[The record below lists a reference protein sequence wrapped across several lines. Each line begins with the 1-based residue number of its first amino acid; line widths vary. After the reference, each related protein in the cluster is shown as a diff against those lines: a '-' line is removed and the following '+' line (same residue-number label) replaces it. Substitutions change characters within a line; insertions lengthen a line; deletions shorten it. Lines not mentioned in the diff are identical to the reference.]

1 MTPVEPPKQAIGTKT
16 ADNTSAMPTKAPVIW
31 FIDFMVASLGESPSS
46 AIRRS
51 TFSTTT
57 MASSTKSPMARTI
70 PNMVSVLIEKP
81 VSESTAK
88 VPSRITGTAMVGISV
103 ARMFCRKRY
112 ITRKTKTIAS
122 INVLTTSSIEI
133 LTNGVVSYGYSAMTP
148 GGKVGFSLSIVA
160 LTASAVL
167 SAFAPVASLT
177 AIAEAGLPL
186 YLVSVE

>member
-1 MTPVEPPKQAIGTKT
+1 MTPVEPPKKAIGTKT

-81 VSESTAK
+81 ASESTAN

-103 ARMFCRKRY
+103 ARMFCRKKIHHQEHQNDRLNQGFDHFFNRSFDEWRRVVWVFRY
-112 ITRKTKTIAS
+112 H
-122 INVLTTSSIEI
+122 
-133 LTNGVVSYGYSAMTP
+133 
-148 GGKVGFSLSIVA
+148 
-160 LTASAVL
+160 AVR
-167 SAFAPVASLT
+167 V
-177 AIAEAGLPL
+177 
-186 YLVSVE
+186 

>member
-1 MTPVEPPKQAIGTKT
+1 MTPVEPPKKAIGTKT
-16 ADNTSAMPTKAPVIW
+16 ADNTSAMPTNAPVIW

-81 VSESTAK
+81 ASESTAN

-103 ARMFCRKRY
+103 ARMFYQTLLLERYVWWQLKTALAFHFGSQSKRI
-112 ITRKTKTIAS
+112 ITYVRP
-122 INVLTTSSIEI
+122 LSSD
-133 LTNGVVSYGYSAMTP
+133 NP
-148 GGKVGFSLSIVA
+148 GRRARQA
-160 LTASAVL
+160 LPHSDPKADRFTHQL
-167 SAFAPVASLT
+167 QYRP
-177 AIAEAGLPL
+177 
-186 YLVSVE
+186 